1 MGRVRGERRGD
12 ISEETG
18 LPMGRISSIYLC
30 YIIQHHLSCICNMLL
45 PLCHCRRCWLG
56 SAGLLRCWGCC
67 RELTRE
73 RDGAT
78 LEVEFVCPAASHHGC
93 HVERATLCRA
103 RVLVG
108 PGGSRTAVEHTLG
121 LALLPERRAKQNVNF
136 TFCRTKLCRSSL
148 LPAFRRC
155 GCSAT
160 PTFCK
165 RTESVARRTHNVG
178 LAQPRRAT
186 SLRHAMMRASERRA
200 TSGGELFDRCLPR
213 W

>member
-1 MGRVRGERRGD
+1 
-12 ISEETG
+12 
-18 LPMGRISSIYLC
+18 MGRISSIYLC
-30 YIIQHHLSCICNMLL
+30 YITQHHLSCICNMLP
-45 PLCHCRRCWLG
+45 PLCTLPPLLVGVCWLVAVLG
-56 SAGLLRCWGCC
+56 GVAVVSSLAS
-67 RELTRE
+67 ETVP
-73 RDGAT
+73 T